1 MENTQSLNPVWCLV
15 DFKFLIA
22 DEQMAAAKR
31 HGFVRGLLN

>member
-1 MENTQSLNPVWCLV
+1 MENAQCLDPMWCLV

-31 HGFVRGLLN
+31 HGIVRGLLN